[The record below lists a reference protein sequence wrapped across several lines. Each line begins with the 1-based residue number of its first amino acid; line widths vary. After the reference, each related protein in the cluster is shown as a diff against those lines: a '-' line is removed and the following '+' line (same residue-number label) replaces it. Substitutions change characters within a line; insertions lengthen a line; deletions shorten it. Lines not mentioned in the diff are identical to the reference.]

1 MEASIK
7 ILHLEDNPN
16 DSLLVQTIIK
26 TPKVNYEYFFA
37 DNEDDFISILRNEK
51 IDLIL
56 SDFNLPDYS
65 GSEAL
70 LYAKNNYP
78 DLPFVFLSG
87 TMGEDAAIES
97 LLNGA
102 TDYVLKSNMERV
114 LPAVQ
119 RALNGANELKARRK
133 AENQL
138 LKLSRAIEQSPNSIV
153 ITDTNHIIEYV
164 NPATFKLT
172 GFEKAEIIGNSSR
185 LFDAGGPENN
195 FFEIV
200 NTIISGK
207 EWQGELLNRK
217 KTGELY
223 WSSVS
228 ISPIFNDDGVI
239 INFIG
244 ISEDI
249 TERKK
254 LTADLIKAKEKAEE
268 NDRLKTAFLHN
279 ISHEIRTPMNA
290 IVGFS
295 GFLNEPGLAFNKR
308 KQFTDIIVQSSNQLL
323 SIISDIIDIATIE
336 SGQEKVYATEIR
348 LNAAL
353 RLLLEQ
359 FSLKAEK
366 QNVKL
371 NLNLSLQ
378 DHQDSIISDETKLF
392 QILTN
397 LIGNAVKFTKQGYVN
412 IGYQIKGQ
420 ELEFSIEDTGIGIPS
435 EMFEEIFN
443 RFSQGESTIAHQ
455 FGGSGL
461 GLSISKAYVG
471 LLGGKMW
478 LASELKKG
486 STFYFT
492 IPYKKGSNYSLPEIH
507 YNSGLDLGIDRPK
520 TILIAEDDNTNF
532 MLLEK
537 PLKNINIHILRAYNG
552 VEAIE
557 ICKAEHIDLVL
568 MDIKMPLMD
577 GYEATKQIRT
587 FKPYLPIIAQTA
599 YAQETDK
606 NKALSCGC
614 TEFVSKPLNMKI
626 LIEKIKVYLLG

>member
-1 MEASIK
+1 MENSIK

-16 DSLLVQTIIK
+16 DSLLVQTILK

-56 SDFNLPDYS
+56 SDFNLPDYN

-102 TDYVLKSNMERV
+102 IDYVLKNNMER
-114 LPAVQ
+114 LLTAVQ
-119 RALNGANELKARRK
+119 RALNGANEQKARRK
-133 AENQL
+133 AENEL
-138 LKLSRAIEQSPNSIV
+138 KKLSRAIEQSPNSIV

-172 GFEKAEIIGNSSR
+172 GFNKDDIIGNSTH

-200 NTIISGK
+200 NTIITGK

-223 WSSVS
+223 WTYAK
-228 ISPIFNDDGVI
+228 ISPIFNDEGVI
-239 INFIG
+239 TNFLG

-249 TERKK
+249 TEQKK
-254 LTADLIKAKEKAEE
+254 LTTDLIKAKEKAEE
-268 NDRLKTAFLHN
+268 SDRLKTSFLHN

-295 GFLNEPGLAFNKR
+295 GFLNEPGLTSKKR

-336 SGQEKVYATEIR
+336 SGQEKVFESEIK
-348 LNAAL
+348 LNSTL
-353 RLLLEQ
+353 QLLYEQ
-359 FSLKAEK
+359 FLIEAEK

-371 NLNLSLQ
+371 NLNVSLQ
-378 DHQDSIISDETKLF
+378 CDHDSIISDETKLV
-392 QILTN
+392 QILAN
-397 LIGNAVKFTKQGYVN
+397 LIGNALKFTKQGYIN
-412 IGYQIKGQ
+412 IGYWINGQ
-420 ELEFSIEDTGIGIPS
+420 ELEFSVEDTGIGIPT
-435 EMFEEIFN
+435 EMHEEIFN
-443 RFSQGESTIAHQ
+443 RFSQVESTTALQ

-471 LLGGKMW
+471 LLGGKIW
-478 LASELKKG
+478 LESEVNKG
-486 STFYFT
+486 TTFYFT
-492 IPYKKGSNYSLPEIH
+492 IPYKKGANFTLSEIQ
-507 YNSGLDLGIDRPK
+507 YNN
-520 TILIAEDDNTNF
+520 E
-532 MLLEK
+532 
-537 PLKNINIHILRAYNG
+537 
-552 VEAIE
+552 
-557 ICKAEHIDLVL
+557 
-568 MDIKMPLMD
+568 
-577 GYEATKQIRT
+577 
-587 FKPYLPIIAQTA
+587 
-599 YAQETDK
+599 
-606 NKALSCGC
+606 
-614 TEFVSKPLNMKI
+614 
-626 LIEKIKVYLLG
+626 

>member
-1 MEASIK
+1 MGKSIN

-16 DSLLVQTIIK
+16 DSLLVQTILNS
-26 TPKVNYEYFFA
+26 PGVNFEYFFA
-37 DNEDDFISILRNEK
+37 DNEDDFVSILRNQN

-87 TMGEDAAIES
+87 TMGEDAAIKS
-97 LLNGA
+97 LLEGA
-102 TDYVLKSNMERV
+102 TDYVLKNNMERV
-114 LPAVQ
+114 LVAIQ
-119 RALNGANELKARRK
+119 RAITGAKELKARRK
-133 AENQL
+133 TENEL

-164 NPATFKLT
+164 NQATFKLT
-172 GFEKAEIIGNSSR
+172 GYTKDELIGNSIR
-185 LFDAGGPENN
+185 MFEAGGPENAFIN
-195 FFEIV
+195 IV
-200 NTIISGK
+200 KTINAGK

-217 KTGELY
+217 KSGELY
-223 WSSVS
+223 WTSAS
-228 ISPIFNDDGVI
+228 ISPIFNDEGVI
-239 INFIG
+239 INFLEIN
-244 ISEDI
+244 EDI

-254 LTADLIKAKEKAEE
+254 LASELIKAKEKAEE

-295 GFLNEPGLAFNKR
+295 GFLNEPGLASNKR
-308 KQFTDIIVQSSNQLL
+308 KQYTDIIVQSSNQLL
-323 SIISDIIDIATIE
+323 SIISDIIDIVTIE
-336 SGQEKVYATEIR
+336 SGQEKVYETEIR
-348 LNAAL
+348 LNSIFK
-353 RLLLEQ
+353 LLHEQ
-359 FSLKAEK
+359 FLVKAQK

-371 NLNLSLQ
+371 KLELSLD
-378 DHQDSIISDETKLF
+378 DHSIISDETKLV

-397 LIGNAVKFTKQGYVN
+397 LIGNALKFTKQGSVN
-412 IGYQIKGQ
+412 AGYKVKGD
-420 ELEFSIEDTGIGIPS
+420 ELEFSVEDTGIGIPL
-435 EMFEEIFN
+435 EMHEEIFN
-443 RFSQGESTIAHQ
+443 RFSQVESNVAREY
-455 FGGSGL
+455 GGSGL

-478 LASELKKG
+478 VESELNKG

-492 IPYKKGSNYSLPEIH
+492 IPFKKGSEYSLPENQYTH
-507 YNSGLDLGIDRPK
+507 GLDLGLDRPK
-520 TILIAEDDNTNF
+520 TILIAEDENSNF
-532 MLLEK
+532 LLLEE
-537 PLKNINIHILRAYNG
+537 PLKNINIQIIRAYNG

-557 ICKAEHIDLVL
+557 ICKAKHIDLVL

-577 GYEATKQIRT
+577 GYEATRQIRT

-599 YAQETDK
+599 YAHDIDK

-614 TEFVSKPLNMKI
+614 TDFVSKPLNLEI
-626 LIEKIKVYLLG
+626 LLSKIKEHLTE